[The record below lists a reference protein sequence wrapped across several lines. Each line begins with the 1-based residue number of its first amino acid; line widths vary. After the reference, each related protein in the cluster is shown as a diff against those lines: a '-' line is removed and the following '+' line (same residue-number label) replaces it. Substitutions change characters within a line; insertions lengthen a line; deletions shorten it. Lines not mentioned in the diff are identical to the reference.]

1 MKKTLVV
8 LAFVLLAGIAKAQTV
23 NFNSF
28 SPLDTPFGSFST
40 GGLTFTSGGGYMAVW
55 DNSSPNSGGNN
66 GLIYAFGSPI
76 VVTQT
81 GGGAF
86 SLDSIDATISWYDGA
101 GSDTITLVGTGVTS
115 GTDNL
120 ILGQGLA
127 PYNSLGFSDVTS
139 VSISQLAS
147 GSGYWFISSLTR
159 DTVSAPEGGASLL
172 YLLLAAGACFGAIFF
187 RSRNRF
193 ASRAQA

>member
-1 MKKTLVV
+1 MLRGSMSAIRNTLRRR
-8 LAFVLLAGIAKAQTV
+8 LALTDSRRSLRLLIA
-23 NFNSF
+23 
-28 SPLDTPFGSFST
+28 LLST
-40 GGLTFTSGGGYMAVW
+40 
-55 DNSSPNSGGNN
+55 
-66 GLIYAFGSPI
+66 I
-76 VVTQT
+76 
-81 GGGAF
+81 
-86 SLDSIDATISWYDGA
+86 
-101 GSDTITLVGTGVTS
+101 
-115 GTDNL
+115 
-120 ILGQGLA
+120 LA